1 MIKRIDLFMPPNFSQ
16 YGVLH
21 HFTKKLQEAFLR
33 LGVNCRILEAQ
44 RTNPKPFLT
53 ELFQDPPECTLSFN
67 GLLPDEEG
75 RFFCD
80 LIRIPH
86 VAYVVDS
93 PNGYVPLV
101 QSPFTIIASV
111 DNQACDFFKGIHARN
126 VLFMPHGV
134 EKNLSFESPT
144 QERPYEVLLLASC
157 IDYEQIQQQWQKQ
170 YPKGISQVLEEAAE
184 TILDDDTVPYV
195 QAFVN
200 ALDSFV
206 AKGGD
211 IDPEKI
217 NFMELLDVLEMY
229 TRGRARVETVRAIR
243 DAKVS
248 IFGSP
253 ASTTSWQ
260 KQLGKQANVVIQD
273 AVPYDQALELM
284 QRSKIVLNSC
294 TWIKYG
300 VHERILASLAS
311 GALAVTDDNRYL
323 RENFTDGTNIATYH
337 YNKLETLNDQIN
349 HILSNEKKRRE
360 MVTAGR
366 ELVMHHHTWD
376 QRAGALLK
384 ELTPILEK
392 MRNASPA

>member
-21 HFTKKLQEAFLR
+21 HFTQKLQEAFLR

-44 RTNPKPFLT
+44 RSNPKPFLT

-93 PNGYVPLV
+93 PNGFVSLV

-111 DNQACDFFKGIHARN
+111 DNQACEFFRGINGRN

-134 EKNLSFESPT
+134 EKNLGLESQN
-144 QERPYEVLLLASC
+144 QERPYDVLLLSSC
-157 IDYEQIQQQWQKQ
+157 IDYEQIRQQWQKQ
-170 YPKGISQVLEEAAE
+170 YSKGLSQVLDEAAE
-184 TILDDDTVPYV
+184 KALADVQISFV
-195 QAFVN
+195 QAFVTS
-200 ALDSFV
+200 LDAFV
-206 AKGGD
+206 AKGGEV
-211 IDPEKI
+211 DPNTV
-217 NFMELLDVLEMY
+217 NFIELLDVLEMY
-229 TRGRARVETVRAIR
+229 TRGRARVEMVKAIR

-253 ASTTSWQ
+253 SATSSWQ
-260 KQLGKQANVVIQD
+260 KQLGKQANVVIHD

-294 TWIKYG
+294 AWIKYG
-300 VHERILASLAS
+300 VHERILASLAC
-311 GALAVTDDNRYL
+311 GALCITDDNLYL
-323 RENFTDGTNIATYH
+323 RENFSDGVNLGFYEYGKGEA
-337 YNKLETLNDQIN
+337 LNSLVNQY
-349 HILSNEKKRRE
+349 LSDENKRRQ
-360 MVTAGR
+360 VVAAGR
-366 ELVMHHHTWD
+366 EQVMHHHTWD
-376 QRAGALLK
+376 HRAAALLK
-384 ELTPILEK
+384 ELTPILDRI
-392 MRNASPA
+392 RNAPPG